1 MVIEKPKAPSILRK
15 EGTMIYRNLNAEMA
29 RQGITQ
35 KELAKM
41 VGRTGSTMSLKLNGL
56 SSISLDE
63 AKKIKK
69 VLKSDLSLE

>member
-1 MVIEKPKAPSILRK
+1 
-15 EGTMIYRNLNAEMA
+15 MIYRNLNAEMA

-56 SSISLDE
+56 SSISLEE
-63 AKKIKK
+63 AKIIKT
-69 VLKSDLSLE
+69 VLKSDLSLEDLFEVV